1 MSSGT
6 IQAGGGQ
13 YVELIRR
20 GERVLHAETSVG

>member
-13 YVELIRR
+13 YVELNDCMIRR
-20 GERVLHAETSVG
+20 GEA